1 LTVDP
6 GAQVDDLPHFAPA
19 RFSLFME
26 FLSPIATF
34 ALPASVLLLL
44 TLLVLRQ
51 RQRQSNRSAAR
62 EALDTVVSWP
72 PEAARILTINERQ
85 AYDLLKRAMPGF
97 LVLAQ
102 VPLSRF
108 IRVPARHSYVD
119 WLQRVGSL
127 SADLLLCDAGS
138 KVLAVIDIRAPQ
150 ESARARRRHER
161 MARVLRAAG
170 VHVFDWREGEL
181 PSPVEVRHIMA
192 KLVGAKIEPNRGT
205 TSRPMPLIPVPEMAE
220 ILAEGDRAAA
230 EAAFDPAMEPVP
242 SAFFEEL
249 EGEAEAARR

>member
-1 LTVDP
+1 M
-6 GAQVDDLPHFAPA
+6 
-19 RFSLFME
+19 ME
-26 FLSPIATF
+26 FLTPIATF
-34 ALPASVLLLL
+34 ALPATVLLLL
-44 TLLVLRQ
+44 TLLFLRV
-51 RQRQSNRSAAR
+51 RQRQSASRSAAR
-62 EALDTVVSWP
+62 EALDTVAGWP
-72 PEAARILTINERQ
+72 PEASRILTINERQ

-108 IRVPARHSYVD
+108 IRVPSRHSYLD

-138 KVLAVIDIRAPQ
+138 RVLAVIDIRAPQ
-150 ESARARRRHER
+150 ESERARRRHER
-161 MARVLRAAG
+161 MARVLRSAG

-181 PSPVEVRHIMA
+181 PSPTEVRHVMA
-192 KLVGAKIEPNRGT
+192 RLVGAKVDPSKVI

-249 EGEAEAARR
+249 ETEPAHR